1 MKLRVYI
8 YKNCDTCRKAKKYLI
23 NKGIE
28 CDFIPIREQPP
39 SVKELRIMLNN
50 YNSDVRKLFN
60 TSGGDYRAL
69 NLKEKL
75 PVMDD
80 SEALKLLSD
89 NGNLVKR
96 PFAIRGNCGS
106 VGFSEAVWNDL
117 FL

>member
-1 MKLRVYI
+1 
-8 YKNCDTCRKAKKYLI
+8 
-23 NKGIE
+23 
-28 CDFIPIREQPP
+28 
-39 SVKELRIMLNN
+39 MLNN

-69 NLKEKL
+69 NLKDKL

-96 PFAIRGNCGS
+96 PFAIRGNSGF
-106 VGFSEAVWNDL
+106 VGFSESVWNDL